1 MVTLVA
7 LRDAGNPL
15 PAAAV
20 CLSPWTDLALSGDS
34 MQSRA
39 SADAAIDRV
48 TLQRW
53 AGHYLAGH
61 DPRQPLASPLY
72 ADLSALPPLLLLVR
86 TAEVLLDDAA
96 RVAQKAA
103 AARVDVVYEQW
114 PDLGHVF
121 AAYAGTPEAAAAAAL
136 IGTFLGRHMAD

>member
-7 LRDAGNPL
+7 LRDAGDPL

-103 AARVDVVYEQW
+103 
-114 PDLGHVF
+114 G
-121 AAYAGTPEAAAAAAL
+121 GT
-136 IGTFLGRHMAD
+136 G

>member
-1 MVTLVA
+1 VTLA
-7 LRDAGNPL
+7 GLRDAGDRL
-15 PAAAV
+15 PAAGV

-39 SADAAIDRV
+39 SADPAIDRA

-53 AGHYLAGH
+53 AGHYLAGG

-72 ADLSALPPLLLLVR
+72 ADLSGLPALLLLVG
-86 TAEVLLDDAA
+86 TAEILLDDAA

-103 AARVDVVYEQW
+103 AAGVEVVYEPW

-121 AAYAGTPEAAAAAAL
+121 AAYANTPEAGQAAAL
-136 IGTFLGRHMAD
+136 IATFLASHWT